1 MARPG
6 GDEAERGALP
16 GQERA
21 LVGERQLDVGLVAVG
36 GLFGRDHGRSSW
48 PTAPPVV
55 ASTARGSVTPVTEI
69 VVNGT
74 GAAAVTGAV
83 AVVAEGVE
91 RGLHLGAQLYA
102 SVDGKVVAD
111 LGIGHARAGV
121 PMTPDS
127 MVVWFSMTKPSV
139 AVAVA
144 QQWERGA
151 LELDDRVA
159 EHLPEFATHGKD
171 EITIRHLL
179 THTAGI
185 RAGDAVTSTAPGTA
199 VLGRGRRRHLRD
211 RARARLGPG
220 CAGRLP
226 PQLRDDPARRD
237 RAPMRRAPLRAVRA
251 RRGLRAA
258 RHGRLLGGH
267 AAPTGSRRTA
277 TASAPC
283 TTPRRARRVPLDHFD
298 SPDFLRLCIP
308 GGGGRGPVRQLA
320 RLYEALLGRGA
331 LEGHRVLTPQT
342 VEAITARHRVGLYD
356 ETFHAQCD
364 WGLGFAVDAFA
375 MGRHASPR
383 AFGHGGA
390 LSAISFADPEHG
402 LVAVVQ
408 TNGMCGND
416 DHYLRLDAVTTA
428 PVRRSRAGAPRARP
442 AATSR
447 SRRSS

>member
-1 MARPG
+1 M
-6 GDEAERGALP
+6 
-16 GQERA
+16 
-21 LVGERQLDVGLVAVG
+21 
-36 GLFGRDHGRSSW
+36 
-48 PTAPPVV
+48 

-69 VVNGT
+69 VVDGT

-102 SVDGKVVAD
+102 SVEGKVVAD

-199 VLGRGRRRHLRD
+199 YWDEVVAGISAIEREPDWVPGRRAGYHLSCGMTLL
-211 RARARLGPG
+211 AEIV
-220 CAGRLP
+220 
-226 PQLRDDPARRD
+226 RR
-237 RAPMRRAPLRAVRA
+237 MRRAPLRAVRA

-267 AAPTGSRRTA
+267 ARRPGRDRTA

-283 TTPRRARRVPLDHFD
+283 TTPRRAPR
-298 SPDFLRLCIP
+298 
-308 GGGGRGPVRQLA
+308 GRSTTSTRPTSSG
-320 RLYEALLGRGA
+320 
-331 LEGHRVLTPQT
+331 
-342 VEAITARHRVGLYD
+342 
-356 ETFHAQCD
+356 C
-364 WGLGFAVDAFA
+364 
-375 MGRHASPR
+375 ASPAAVGAARSASWR
-383 AFGHGGA
+383 ASTRPCSGA
-390 LSAISFADPEHG
+390 ARSRVNVSSRRRRSRRSPRGTASVSTTRPSTRSATGASGSRSTPSPW
-402 LVAVVQ
+402 AVTRRRARSATAARSRPSPSPIPSTVSSWCVQ

-428 PVRRSRAGAPRARP
+428 LYEDLGLAPTGAPGRDKP
-442 AATSR
+442 FPSVELTVATTEE
-447 SRRSS
+447 